1 MNLMGKIFTLLIL
14 ILSIAFLVVA
24 VMVGASHRNWKQAAE
39 VASTKAQGLQNQIA
53 AAKKTSTDKE
63 KKLKAERVSRA
74 YQISQLNSQLSVA
87 KKLRDDVQTQLR
99 DELVISQQRLES
111 LKKAEQRLA
120 ELDQT
125 VAQLKAQNTQ
135 FIDDVAKAKTQVVTK
150 TNELYKVEGQKAELE
165 QLVRDLN
172 SQVANKTRVMKALGI
187 RDDQLVADIEP
198 KVDGVVTGVRENVI
212 VISLGGDD
220 GIRKDH
226 VVDIFRENQYVGK
239 AKVVRTRHDSAA
251 ARILPEFQTAT
262 VREGDHVTTKL

>member
-1 MNLMGKIFTLLIL
+1 M
-14 ILSIAFLVVA
+14 
-24 VMVGASHRNWKQAAE
+24 
-39 VASTKAQGLQNQIA
+39 
-53 AAKKTSTDKE
+53 
-63 KKLKAERVSRA
+63 
-74 YQISQLNSQLSVA
+74 
-87 KKLRDDVQTQLR
+87 
-99 DELVISQQRLES
+99 ES

-212 VISLGGDD
+212 VISLGAMTEFA
-220 GIRKDH
+220 KTTSS
-226 VVDIFRENQYVGK
+226 IFSERINMW
-239 AKVVRTRHDSAA
+239 AKPKWFVRVTIPRP
-251 ARILPEFQTAT
+251 PEFYLSFKPPQ
-262 VREGDHVTTKL
+262 

>member
-99 DELVISQQRLES
+99 DELVISQQRFGKPE
-111 LKKAEQRLA
+111 K
-120 ELDQT
+120 
-125 VAQLKAQNTQ
+125 
-135 FIDDVAKAKTQVVTK
+135 
-150 TNELYKVEGQKAELE
+150 
-165 QLVRDLN
+165 
-172 SQVANKTRVMKALGI
+172 
-187 RDDQLVADIEP
+187 
-198 KVDGVVTGVRENVI
+198 
-212 VISLGGDD
+212 GG
-220 GIRKDH
+220 
-226 VVDIFRENQYVGK
+226 
-239 AKVVRTRHDSAA
+239 AA
-251 ARILPEFQTAT
+251 FGGT
-262 VREGDHVTTKL
+262 